1 MDYTGSETTKIIA
14 FEGTPL
20 TGKTTQAELL
30 ENHLSNSGHDVITV
44 KRATEHCPTREEIN
58 ELREKADGFTRE
70 EISVDKETEL
80 WAQYYQEKNEFIN
93 RRKEEGDL
101 DYIIVDR
108 YYLSLLPVQE
118 PALDQ
123 DLEEL
128 VNTYQ
133 DQIEQLDPNLTIVL
147 TAEEDNFR
155 DRYTLREGGEVPED
169 FLNEVK
175 EIQEN
180 YRELGN
186 YFELEYLDTSED
198 TPEIVHSKVL
208 EEMDRQ
214 SLLP

>member
-1 MDYTGSETTKIIA
+1 MTQDETTKIIA

-30 ENHLSNSGHDVITV
+30 ENHLSDNGYDVTTV

-80 WAQYYQEKNEFIN
+80 WAQYYQEKTEFIN
-93 RRKEEGDL
+93 RRKADGDL

-108 YYLSLLPVQE
+108 YHLSLLPVQE
-118 PALDQ
+118 PVLDEE
-123 DLEEL
+123 LEEL

-133 DQIEQLDPNLTIVL
+133 EQIEKLDPDMTFVL
-147 TAEEDNFR
+147 EAEEENFR
-155 DRYTLREGGEVPED
+155 NRYTKREGERIPED
-169 FLNEVK
+169 FLNELM

-180 YRELGN
+180 YRELDN
-186 YFELEYLDTSED
+186 YFNLEYVDTADKMPETIHTRILD
-198 TPEIVHSKVL
+198 
-208 EEMDRQ
+208 EMANQ
-214 SLLP
+214 GLL